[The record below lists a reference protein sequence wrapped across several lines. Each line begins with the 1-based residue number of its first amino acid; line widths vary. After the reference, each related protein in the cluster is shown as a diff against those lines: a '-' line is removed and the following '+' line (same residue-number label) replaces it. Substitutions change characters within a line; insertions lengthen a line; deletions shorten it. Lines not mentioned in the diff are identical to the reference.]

1 MTKNFRVYVDRGGN
15 MPQLRHSVWDC
26 DTHPYYIRYINDR
39 PVAYHGPVSVVAQNV
54 SRDSVWCYLRS
65 EFVSINSLTAE

>member
-15 MPQLRHSVWDC
+15 MPQLRHSVWKF
-26 DTHPYYIRYINDR
+26 DTHPFYIRYINDR
-39 PVAYHGPVSVVAQNV
+39 PVAYHGPVDVLVQNL
-54 SRDSVWCYLRS
+54 SRDGVWCYQRG